1 MRTLN
6 LNELD
11 QKINSYASD
20 INYSDRVYVQ
30 EKVSQ
35 FFNFLHEQSIS
46 KRILERINED
56 FSFIKSEFP
65 PSGHGDSRYR
75 TIPNHTVI
83 KTIKDKIKSREDQGA
98 FGYFIIQQLYEVEQK
113 FENHYFDAPPI
124 WYRES
129 NGDYNKR
136 LDCFKEKFFKPF
148 IELLEW
154 YIYESE
160 IRKDNDYFS
169 KIEIENINSKLNE
182 ILLKQELGNE
192 IIFNEIDEL
201 KELILFLNKK
211 NWGQIVKGKLGDL
224 VLGQLLSS
232 ENATSLYK
240 YISENS
246 PLFLK

>member
-1 MRTLN
+1 M
-6 LNELD
+6 
-11 QKINSYASD
+11 
-20 INYSDRVYVQ
+20 
-30 EKVSQ
+30 
-35 FFNFLHEQSIS
+35 
-46 KRILERINED
+46 
-56 FSFIKSEFP
+56 
-65 PSGHGDSRYR
+65 
-75 TIPNHTVI
+75 
-83 KTIKDKIKSREDQGA
+83 
-98 FGYFIIQQLYEVEQK
+98 YEVEKK
-113 FENHYFDAPPI
+113 FENHYFDSAAI
-124 WYRES
+124 WYRGN

-160 IRKDNDYFS
+160 TRKDNDYYS

-224 VLGQLLSS
+224 VLCQLLSS
-232 ENATSLYK
+232 ENANSLYK

-246 PLFLK
+246 TLFLK

>member
-6 LNELD
+6 INELE
-11 QKINSYASD
+11 QKINLYASD
-20 INYSDRVYVQ
+20 INYSERVFVQ

-35 FFNFLHEQSIS
+35 FFAFLHEQSIS
-46 KRILERINED
+46 KRILERINDD

-65 PSGHGDSRYR
+65 HSGYNNSGYR
-75 TIPNHTVI
+75 TVPNHTII
-83 KTIKDKIKSREDQGA
+83 KTIIDKIKTREDQGA
-98 FGYFIIQQLYEVEQK
+98 FGFFIIQQLYEVEKK
-113 FENHYFDAPPI
+113 FENHYFDAPVI

-136 LDCFKEKFFKPF
+136 LDSFKEKFFKPF

-160 IRKDNDYFS
+160 TRRDNDYYS

-211 NWGQIVKGKLGDL
+211 NWNQIVKGKLGDL

-232 ENATSLYK
+232 ENANSLFK